1 MSARGHDQ
9 QPSHRGTEPPIPAAL
24 PCRRRA
30 EPLSEVDGVPC
41 QRWMESPIR
50 DGWSPPP
57 EMDGVPHQR
66 RMEPPVRGGRSTTS
80 LRPCPGHGL
89 LCCSARSP
97 GCALDGRPAPG
108 WTDPDWARR

>member
-30 EPLSEVDGVPC
+30 EPLSEVDGVPY

-66 RMEPPVRGGRSTTS
+66 RTEHHVPEALPWPRPPVLLGPFPR
-80 LRPCPGHGL
+80 LRP
-89 LCCSARSP
+89 
-97 GCALDGRPAPG
+97 
-108 WTDPDWARR
+108 